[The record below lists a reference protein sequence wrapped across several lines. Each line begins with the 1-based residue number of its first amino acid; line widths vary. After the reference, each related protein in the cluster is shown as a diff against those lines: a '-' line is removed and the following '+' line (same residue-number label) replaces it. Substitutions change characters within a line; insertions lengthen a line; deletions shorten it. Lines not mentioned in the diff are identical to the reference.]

1 MCCYFLPFVLSF
13 EETGGEA
20 VRNSMDEVLETAVD
34 AGHILLESG
43 AEIFRVEETMRRI
56 CRYFG
61 VDESH
66 EEFFVLANGL
76 FATGTTEK
84 GHFAK
89 VKQSRVTGA
98 RLSKVVAINQ
108 MSRQI
113 EQGKYTLPEVKREL
127 ERIRNIPEPPKW
139 LQILSAGLGSA
150 AFCCMFGGG
159 PVDCAA
165 SFLAGLVLYTFVL
178 YVSAPHMSKISGNLL
193 GGALATVVCLLCYKV
208 GFGRDLG
215 HMIIGGIIPLVPGL
229 AFTNGIRD
237 IADGDYIS
245 GAVRLLDALL
255 VFLCIAVGVGMVF
268 TVYRHILGGVPL

>member
-1 MCCYFLPFVLSF
+1 MYY
-13 EETGGEA
+13 
-20 VRNSMDEVLETAVD
+20 SMDEVLETAVE
-34 AGHILLESG
+34 AGHI
-43 AEIFRVEETMRRI
+43 
-56 CRYFG
+56 YFG
-61 VDESH
+61 VDEEH
-66 EEFFVLANGL
+66 KEFFVLANGL

-89 VKQSRVTGA
+89 VKQSRVQGA

-108 MSRQI
+108 LSREI
-113 EQGKYTLPEVKREL
+113 ERGKYTLPQVRQEL
-127 ERIRNIPEPPKW
+127 ERIRNIPEPSRW
-139 LQILSAGLGSA
+139 LQILSSGLGSA

-159 PVDCAA
+159 AADCAA
-165 SFLAGLVLYTFVL
+165 SFLAGLLLYVFVL

-193 GGALATVVCLLCYKV
+193 GGALVTVFCVVCYRV
-208 GFGRDLG
+208 GFGEDLS
-215 HMIIGGIIPLVPGL
+215 HMIIGSIIPLVPGL

-268 TVYRHILGGVPL
+268 TVYRHISGGVLL

>member
-1 MCCYFLPFVLSF
+1 MRY
-13 EETGGEA
+13 
-20 VRNSMDEVLETAVD
+20 SMDEVLETAVE

-56 CRYFG
+56 SRHFG

-89 VKQSRVTGA
+89 VRQSRVQGA

-108 MSRQI
+108 LSREI
-113 EQGKYTLPEVKREL
+113 ERGEYTLPEVRQEL
-127 ERIRNIPEPPKW
+127 ERIRNIPEPPRW
-139 LQILSAGLGSA
+139 LQILSSGAGSA

-159 PVDCAA
+159 PVDCLA
-165 SFLAGLVLYTFVL
+165 SFLAGLILYVFVL
-178 YVSAPHMSKISGNLL
+178 YVSAPHMSKISGNLI
-193 GGALATVVCLLCYKV
+193 GGALVTVICLFCYSI
-208 GFGRDLG
+208 GFGKDLS
-215 HMIIGGIIPLVPGL
+215 HMIIGSIIPLVPGVP
-229 AFTNGIRD
+229 FTNGIRD

-255 VFLCIAVGVGMVF
+255 VFLCIAVGVGVVF
-268 TVYRHILGGVPL
+268 TVYRHISGGVML